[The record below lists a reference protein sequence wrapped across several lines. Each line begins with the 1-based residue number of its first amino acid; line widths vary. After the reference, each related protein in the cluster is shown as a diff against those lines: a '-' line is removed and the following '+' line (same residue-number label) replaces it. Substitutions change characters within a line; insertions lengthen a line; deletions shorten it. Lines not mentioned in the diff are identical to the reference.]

1 MVELMRAAKDFCVK
15 HAIPLVIKIH
25 PDLKG
30 KADWP
35 EQMGIIE
42 GLSEEARAQVRTY
55 TSLDLRSTYQ
65 SRELEGATVEG
76 A

>member
-1 MVELMRAAKDFCVK
+1 MTAAKDFCVK

-35 EQMGIIE
+35 EQMAVIE
-42 GLSEEARAQVRTY
+42 GLAEEARAQVGGGRAGSYLGLTHH
-55 TSLDLRSTYQ
+55 
-65 SRELEGATVEG
+65 V
-76 A
+76 